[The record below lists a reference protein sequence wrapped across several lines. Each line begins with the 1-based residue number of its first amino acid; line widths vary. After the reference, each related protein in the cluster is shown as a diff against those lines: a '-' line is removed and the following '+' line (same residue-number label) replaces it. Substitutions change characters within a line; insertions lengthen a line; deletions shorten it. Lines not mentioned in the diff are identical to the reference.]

1 MSFHVCLQSNNG
13 KNFSYRMKLASASP
27 APTCA
32 SDASGHSMDRPI
44 MFKHGTELETAS
56 PAPTCTSAESDH
68 SMDRPIMFKQ
78 RRKLETASP
87 APTCASAA
95 SDHSMDH
102 PIMFKHRL
110 KAETASPAPTCASA
124 ESDHS
129 MDHPI
134 MFNHRRKLE
143 TASPAPTCASAAS
156 DHSMDHPIMF
166 KHRLKAETASPAPTC
181 ASAESDHSMDHP
193 IMFNHRMKLRSA
205 SSVPTCASDASD
217 RSMDRPI
224 MFKHGMKPEIASPA
238 PTCASFKSDHS
249 MDRPIM
255 FKQGIEPENI
265 PSPLLSLNQ
274 HTRLRDEACSPDISE
289 LSASLLTEDHFR
301 CPVCTDVLKDPVSI
315 PCGHSYCK
323 TCIQTY
329 WTKPTLENSY
339 CCPQCRKSFRTR
351 PALDPNSALAKVVQK
366 LQQAGFSPAL
376 PAHCYAGPGDVA
388 CDFCTGRKLRAV
400 KSCLTCPASYCQT
413 HVKQHYT
420 VAALQRHMLVEVTGE
435 LEQRLCKLH
444 QRALE
449 VFCKTDQTFICLLCT
464 MEEHKEHH
472 TVLAKSEESPVQI
485 SENPVVINV
494 SQTQVYKMGECKDEP
509 LSIPFNSLRENEME
523 QQMKQLLK
531 DNIELTVR
539 AKKAESELD
548 YLTECRR
555 LEQADD
561 FVEVSA
567 LGRIL
572 ELGML
577 YDCRSDSF
585 NSDAFL
591 WDVNTL
597 SSMRLS
603 LHRPHTDVRIV
614 EGKSLQERL
623 KALDLTASLRA
634 SVVSGLV
641 EVAGA
646 AAYLKHPTQSQLQ
659 DRVTLHY
666 RTSTRLD
673 MLSHRLLRGGD
684 PLSMTS
690 QNSATHVVVAVLYGA
705 QAFLVFDD
713 KNESSEG
720 SLKLKDKVKKNFL
733 SQSAGELLLSL
744 EKANCFFELALY
756 TDGEDFNRLEDFD
769 TAVKRFRSLQKLLE
783 PQDERAVPLKVWL
796 YPLKKLVQT
805 SPHVVGSIKVDILD
819 NAVDVLEHLERNI
832 NICLDMMSIYSNL
845 GVNSWYPHLK
855 DALSEFSSLMRKY
868 QSDFQKR
875 LASCI
880 KTIREKGEKGEQ
892 ILQDLLKKNMQSPF
906 SPQNMHNWLLNKDVQ
921 VVALN
926 ECRAANVTIVKSQDD
941 LKRLIEDSQADRVLC
956 FTLTSLEGEDPFLS
970 ALKQNMMNREET
982 QAFRLPDISQKIHSH
997 LHLFLSNKKTNE
1009 DAEHTKF
1016 IATSEPQPHFPE
1028 PSVCLYQ
1035 FGNIVKL
1042 KVNLELKPDLPEKII
1057 TKQTSVAMR
1066 LQTFSVVHW
1075 YRMEYRTV
1083 SCRGGSRFYL
1093 KWSDIDV
1100 YNTGESVVIRG
1111 LTPETQYQLRY
1122 AVMDTNSMSDYSRIT
1137 EFQTLPRAR
1146 PGRPKVHKQNKDS
1159 LTVSWLRAEADE
1171 DSPVLHYM
1179 VEYMEAG
1186 LQGWQLILTEGP
1198 ECECTVTLPYSTC
1211 YRVRVS
1217 AVYRGGDNS
1226 KPSEQSEVSLDVWY
1240 IDLSERKTSLFLEVL
1255 KLQTEKKPVELRGWS
1270 DEESEVRSFLQCLPY
1285 ISQLRFHWSV
1295 SREEQN
1301 KTSAFQ
1307 FLLNLSA
1314 AAAESDS
1321 ATGQRFTELLTS
1333 VCSYSTFPFDQ
1344 YDPESLCDFL
1354 LDLHSYVKNYEAQT
1368 GRTVLP
1374 ALQPVY
1380 QSAPAEW
1387 IINLSERKSSL
1398 FLEVL
1403 KLQTEKKPVELR
1415 GWPDEE
1421 SEVRSFLQC
1430 LPYISQLRFYWSVS
1444 REEQNKTSAFQF
1456 LLNLSAAAAAESDS
1470 ATGQRFTELLT
1481 SVCSYSTF
1489 PFDQYDPES
1498 LCDFLL
1504 DLCSYVK
1511 NYETQTGRTV
1521 LPGLQPVYQSAPAV
1535 WIIDLSERKSSL
1547 FLEVLKLQT
1556 EKKPVEL
1563 RGWPDEESEVR
1574 SFLQCLPYISQLR
1587 FYWSVSREEQNKTSA
1602 FQFLLN
1608 LSAAAA
1614 ESDSATGQRFT
1625 ELLTSV
1631 CSYSTFPFDQYDPE
1645 SLCDFLLDLH
1655 SYVKNYE
1662 AQTGR
1667 TVLPA
1672 LQPVYQ
1678 SAPAEWIINLSERK
1692 SSLFLEVLK
1701 LQTEKKPVELRGWP
1715 DEESEVRSFLQCLP
1729 YISQLRFYWSVSR
1742 EEQNKTSAFQF
1753 LLNLS
1758 AAAAAESDSATG
1770 QRFTELLTSVCSYS
1784 TFPFDQYDPESLCD
1798 FLLDLCSYV
1807 KNYETQTGRTVL
1819 PGLQPVYQSAPA
1831 VWIIDLSERKSSLF
1845 LEVLKLQTEK
1855 KPVELRGWPD
1865 EESEVRSFLQC
1876 LPYIS
1881 QLRLSQSVS
1890 HEEQKKKSAFQFL
1903 LNLSV
1908 AAAAESDS
1916 ATGQRFTELLRSVC
1930 SYSTFPFDK
1939 DYMDYYPEYQWIF
1952 LLDLYSYVK
1961 NYEAQ
1966 TGRTVLPAL
1975 QPVYL
1980 SAPAVWII
1988 DLSERKSS
1996 LFLEVLKLQ
2005 TEKKP
2010 VELWGWS
2017 DEESEVRSFLQ
2028 CLPYIS
2034 QLRFCEESEDN
2045 MSSLEFLLSLSAKVS
2060 ECDTDTTQSFTELL
2074 TSMCSERVFPF
2085 DDDDDDDEED
2095 FSGPLCDFLLDLFSH
2110 VKNYETQ
2117 TGRTV
2122 LPALQPV
2129 YQSAAAVWI
2138 IDLSGR
2144 KSSLFLEVL
2153 KLQTEKKPVKLTGWP
2168 DEESEVRSFLQ
2179 CLPYISQLR
2188 FCEESE
2194 DNMSV
2199 LKFLLS
2205 LSAKVS
2211 ECDTDTT
2218 QSFTELLTSMCSE
2231 RVFPFDENDDD
2242 DEDDVSGALCDFLLD
2257 LFSHVKNYETQT
2269 GRTVLPALQPVY
2281 QSAAAVW
2288 IIDLSGRK
2296 SSLFLE
2302 VLKLQ
2307 TEKKPVKLTGWP
2319 DEESEVRSFL
2329 QCLPYIS
2336 QLRFQCFVPSENKQQ
2351 SAFQFLLNLSAAAA
2365 AEGDSATGEGC
2376 TELLAS
2382 VCSYSTFPYGEHD
2395 EYNTN
2400 AQCEF
2405 LLDLFSHVKNYE
2417 TQTGR
2422 TVLPALQPVYQS
2434 APIIWIINL
2443 SERKSSL
2450 FLEVLKLQTVKK
2462 PVELAGWSDEESEV
2476 RSFLQ
2481 CLPYISQLRLYF
2493 GSDTKKNIQIFL
2505 DLFSK
2510 AAESERQTG
2519 EKTLELLT
2527 SVCTYSSFP
2536 YGSTHSSKQSE
2547 FLLDLFS
2554 HVKNYETQTGRN
2566 VLPALQPVYQSAP
2579 AVWTINLS
2587 ERKSSLFLEV
2597 LKLQT
2602 VNKPVEL
2609 TGWSDEE
2616 SEVRSFLQCL
2626 PYVSQLRL
2634 YFGSDTK
2641 KNIQIFLDLFSKA
2654 SESGRQTGEKTL
2666 ELLTS
2671 VCTYS
2676 SFPYRDTHRSEQC
2689 EFLLD
2694 LFSHVKNCE
2703 TQTGRNVLPALQP
2716 VYQSAPT
2723 VWTVD
2728 LSERKSSLFL
2738 EVLKLQIEKKP
2749 VKLRGWSDEESEVR
2763 SLLQCLPYISQL
2775 RFFRW
2780 SNINKMIQSFM
2791 DMLMKAAEREI
2802 QTGEKTLQLLSS
2814 LCTYSSFPFGD
2825 VDRSDQSEFLLDLF
2839 SHVKN
2844 CETQT
2849 GRTVLPALQP
2859 VYQSAPAVWIIDLS
2873 KRKSSLFLEVLKLQT
2888 VKKPLELTG
2897 WSDEESEV
2905 RSFLQCLPYIS
2916 QLRGAEQCVPSVC
2929 KVLHSRGEAEQVA
2942 PLLRALDFTLSLEG
2956 KLVTSSCRALGRVLG
2971 LSSSRL
2977 NLTLNPRAIS
2987 LRGSR
2992 CLFRHI
2998 THLHTLRLSGVMVV
3012 KLERALRARRA
3023 PVTVTVEE
3031 LSLNQSNEWSKKKL
3045 SRVLSSLASL
3055 LRHWNVQCLNMTEHT
3070 MEVQSLTVLLCHQG
3084 SLTIRLS
3091 KKSLQKLVAMVNDAQ
3106 DEELTRGFLQK
3117 VGGDLTSCSL
3127 NWEMIHYFLQYH
3139 TVTVDFRKSN
3149 IEQQHIRELVSVL
3162 DRVQLRRLTSSF
3174 VLPIIRE
3181 IYETGSAHCVSSLLS
3196 SVKNCIN
3203 LNSRELDSVHCAA
3216 LRFTLQHCTSVS
3228 LSLLWTSIPEGE
3240 LESIVPLLSHV
3251 SHLSVDRLLLLRL
3264 LHCCSAS
3271 ELQQGAAAV
3280 LLAALQHRLDFS
3292 CSSALDLTE
3301 HTQTHTLSSEDCRVV
3316 SMTIQRSRTPTQL
3329 ILQDCEMEEAGVERL
3344 FTILHKVTLHCSK
3357 ALLLQFLS
3365 LVHVGTELDCVRR
3378 AVALS
3383 QALGEEVDLSQT
3395 KLDLQACRSLA
3406 RFLEHSEGLT
3416 ELDLSHCQLTD
3427 HCLKLLLPHLHKIQ
3441 ILDLSHN
3448 HITDISAKGIYDIV
3462 STNSN
3467 IQTVRLFSNRITE
3480 RLRFLSD
3487 QRFEIW

>member
-1 MSFHVCLQSNNG
+1 MAAQSL
-13 KNFSYRMKLASASP
+13 FY
-27 APTCA
+27 
-32 SDASGHSMDRPI
+32 
-44 MFKHGTELETAS
+44 
-56 PAPTCTSAESDH
+56 
-68 SMDRPIMFKQ
+68 Q
-78 RRKLETASP
+78 
-87 APTCASAA
+87 
-95 SDHSMDH
+95 
-102 PIMFKHRL
+102 
-110 KAETASPAPTCASA
+110 
-124 ESDHS
+124 
-129 MDHPI
+129 
-134 MFNHRRKLE
+134 
-143 TASPAPTCASAAS
+143 
-156 DHSMDHPIMF
+156 
-166 KHRLKAETASPAPTC
+166 
-181 ASAESDHSMDHP
+181 
-193 IMFNHRMKLRSA
+193 
-205 SSVPTCASDASD
+205 
-217 RSMDRPI
+217 
-224 MFKHGMKPEIASPA
+224 
-238 PTCASFKSDHS
+238 
-249 MDRPIM
+249 
-255 FKQGIEPENI
+255 
-265 PSPLLSLNQ
+265 
-274 HTRLRDEACSPDISE
+274 
-289 LSASLLTEDHFR
+289 LT
-301 CPVCTDVLKDPVSI
+301 
-315 PCGHSYCK
+315 
-323 TCIQTY
+323 
-329 WTKPTLENSY
+329 
-339 CCPQCRKSFRTR
+339 
-351 PALDPNSALAKVVQK
+351 
-366 LQQAGFSPAL
+366 QQF
-376 PAHCYAGPGDVA
+376 
-388 CDFCTGRKLRAV
+388 
-400 KSCLTCPASYCQT
+400 
-413 HVKQHYT
+413 
-420 VAALQRHMLVEVTGE
+420 
-435 LEQRLCKLH
+435 
-444 QRALE
+444 
-449 VFCKTDQTFICLLCT
+449 
-464 MEEHKEHH
+464 
-472 TVLAKSEESPVQI
+472 
-485 SENPVVINV
+485 
-494 SQTQVYKMGECKDEP
+494 
-509 LSIPFNSLRENEME
+509 
-523 QQMKQLLK
+523 
-531 DNIELTVR
+531 
-539 AKKAESELD
+539 
-548 YLTECRR
+548 
-555 LEQADD
+555 
-561 FVEVSA
+561 
-567 LGRIL
+567 
-572 ELGML
+572 
-577 YDCRSDSF
+577 
-585 NSDAFL
+585 
-591 WDVNTL
+591 
-597 SSMRLS
+597 
-603 LHRPHTDVRIV
+603 
-614 EGKSLQERL
+614 
-623 KALDLTASLRA
+623 
-634 SVVSGLV
+634 
-641 EVAGA
+641 
-646 AAYLKHPTQSQLQ
+646 
-659 DRVTLHY
+659 
-666 RTSTRLD
+666 
-673 MLSHRLLRGGD
+673 
-684 PLSMTS
+684 
-690 QNSATHVVVAVLYGA
+690 
-705 QAFLVFDD
+705 
-713 KNESSEG
+713 
-720 SLKLKDKVKKNFL
+720 
-733 SQSAGELLLSL
+733 SAGVFAE
-744 EKANCFFELALY
+744 FLA
-756 TDGEDFNRLEDFD
+756 D
-769 TAVKRFRSLQKLLE
+769 
-783 PQDERAVPLKVWL
+783 
-796 YPLKKLVQT
+796 
-805 SPHVVGSIKVDILD
+805 
-819 NAVDVLEHLERNI
+819 
-832 NICLDMMSIYSNL
+832 C
-845 GVNSWYPHLK
+845 GV
-855 DALSEFSSLMRKY
+855 
-868 QSDFQKR
+868 
-875 LASCI
+875 
-880 KTIREKGEKGEQ
+880 
-892 ILQDLLKKNMQSPF
+892 MQ
-906 SPQNMHNWLLNKDVQ
+906 H
-921 VVALN
+921 
-926 ECRAANVTIVKSQDD
+926 
-941 LKRLIEDSQADRVLC
+941 
-956 FTLTSLEGEDPFLS
+956 
-970 ALKQNMMNREET
+970 
-982 QAFRLPDISQKIHSH
+982 
-997 LHLFLSNKKTNE
+997 
-1009 DAEHTKF
+1009 
-1016 IATSEPQPHFPE
+1016 
-1028 PSVCLYQ
+1028 
-1035 FGNIVKL
+1035 
-1042 KVNLELKPDLPEKII
+1042 
-1057 TKQTSVAMR
+1057 
-1066 LQTFSVVHW
+1066 
-1075 YRMEYRTV
+1075 
-1083 SCRGGSRFYL
+1083 RG
-1093 KWSDIDV
+1093 
-1100 YNTGESVVIRG
+1100 
-1111 LTPETQYQLRY
+1111 
-1122 AVMDTNSMSDYSRIT
+1122 
-1137 EFQTLPRAR
+1137 
-1146 PGRPKVHKQNKDS
+1146 
-1159 LTVSWLRAEADE
+1159 
-1171 DSPVLHYM
+1171 
-1179 VEYMEAG
+1179 
-1186 LQGWQLILTEGP
+1186 
-1198 ECECTVTLPYSTC
+1198 
-1211 YRVRVS
+1211 
-1217 AVYRGGDNS
+1217 
-1226 KPSEQSEVSLDVWY
+1226 
-1240 IDLSERKTSLFLEVL
+1240 
-1255 KLQTEKKPVELRGWS
+1255 
-1270 DEESEVRSFLQCLPY
+1270 
-1285 ISQLRFHWSV
+1285 
-1295 SREEQN
+1295 
-1301 KTSAFQ
+1301 
-1307 FLLNLSA
+1307 
-1314 AAAESDS
+1314 
-1321 ATGQRFTELLTS
+1321 
-1333 VCSYSTFPFDQ
+1333 
-1344 YDPESLCDFL
+1344 
-1354 LDLHSYVKNYEAQT
+1354 
-1368 GRTVLP
+1368 
-1374 ALQPVY
+1374 
-1380 QSAPAEW
+1380 
-1387 IINLSERKSSL
+1387 
-1398 FLEVL
+1398 
-1403 KLQTEKKPVELR
+1403 
-1415 GWPDEE
+1415 
-1421 SEVRSFLQC
+1421 
-1430 LPYISQLRFYWSVS
+1430 
-1444 REEQNKTSAFQF
+1444 
-1456 LLNLSAAAAAESDS
+1456 
-1470 ATGQRFTELLT
+1470 
-1481 SVCSYSTF
+1481 
-1489 PFDQYDPES
+1489 
-1498 LCDFLL
+1498 
-1504 DLCSYVK
+1504 
-1511 NYETQTGRTV
+1511 
-1521 LPGLQPVYQSAPAV
+1521 
-1535 WIIDLSERKSSL
+1535 
-1547 FLEVLKLQT
+1547 
-1556 EKKPVEL
+1556 
-1563 RGWPDEESEVR
+1563 
-1574 SFLQCLPYISQLR
+1574 
-1587 FYWSVSREEQNKTSA
+1587 
-1602 FQFLLN
+1602 
-1608 LSAAAA
+1608 
-1614 ESDSATGQRFT
+1614 
-1625 ELLTSV
+1625 
-1631 CSYSTFPFDQYDPE
+1631 
-1645 SLCDFLLDLH
+1645 
-1655 SYVKNYE
+1655 
-1662 AQTGR
+1662 
-1667 TVLPA
+1667 
-1672 LQPVYQ
+1672 
-1678 SAPAEWIINLSERK
+1678 
-1692 SSLFLEVLK
+1692 
-1701 LQTEKKPVELRGWP
+1701 
-1715 DEESEVRSFLQCLP
+1715 
-1729 YISQLRFYWSVSR
+1729 
-1742 EEQNKTSAFQF
+1742 
-1753 LLNLS
+1753 
-1758 AAAAAESDSATG
+1758 
-1770 QRFTELLTSVCSYS
+1770 
-1784 TFPFDQYDPESLCD
+1784 
-1798 FLLDLCSYV
+1798 
-1807 KNYETQTGRTVL
+1807 
-1819 PGLQPVYQSAPA
+1819 
-1831 VWIIDLSERKSSLF
+1831 
-1845 LEVLKLQTEK
+1845 
-1855 KPVELRGWPD
+1855 
-1865 EESEVRSFLQC
+1865 
-1876 LPYIS
+1876 
-1881 QLRLSQSVS
+1881 LSQSVS

-2095 FSGPLCDFLLDLFSH
+2095 FSGP
-2110 VKNYETQ
+2110 
-2117 TGRTV
+2117 
-2122 LPALQPV
+2122 
-2129 YQSAAAVWI
+2129 
-2138 IDLSGR
+2138 
-2144 KSSLFLEVL
+2144 
-2153 KLQTEKKPVKLTGWP
+2153 
-2168 DEESEVRSFLQ
+2168 
-2179 CLPYISQLR
+2179 
-2188 FCEESE
+2188 
-2194 DNMSV
+2194 
-2199 LKFLLS
+2199 
-2205 LSAKVS
+2205 
-2211 ECDTDTT
+2211 
-2218 QSFTELLTSMCSE
+2218 
-2231 RVFPFDENDDD
+2231 
-2242 DEDDVSGALCDFLLD
+2242 LCDFLLD

-2775 RFFRW
+2775 R
-2780 SNINKMIQSFM
+2780 
-2791 DMLMKAAEREI
+2791 
-2802 QTGEKTLQLLSS
+2802 
-2814 LCTYSSFPFGD
+2814 
-2825 VDRSDQSEFLLDLF
+2825 
-2839 SHVKN
+2839 
-2844 CETQT
+2844 
-2849 GRTVLPALQP
+2849 
-2859 VYQSAPAVWIIDLS
+2859 
-2873 KRKSSLFLEVLKLQT
+2873 
-2888 VKKPLELTG
+2888 
-2897 WSDEESEV
+2897 
-2905 RSFLQCLPYIS
+2905 
-2916 QLRGAEQCVPSVC
+2916 GAEQCVPSVC

-3383 QALGEEVDLSQT
+3383 QALGEEM
-3395 KLDLQACRSLA
+3395 
-3406 RFLEHSEGLT
+3406 H
-3416 ELDLSHCQLTD
+3416 
-3427 HCLKLLLPHLHKIQ
+3427 
-3441 ILDLSHN
+3441 
-3448 HITDISAKGIYDIV
+3448 
-3462 STNSN
+3462 
-3467 IQTVRLFSNRITE
+3467 
-3480 RLRFLSD
+3480 
-3487 QRFEIW
+3487 